1 MQAQNKYS
9 LVELL
14 PAVTIFVVLLL
25 ISLSMHTLAETPTDS
40 ASIFEDR
47 DQDGLSDEEEKALG
61 TDPLLKD
68 SDGDSYSDGVEVES
82 GYDPLIPAP
91 NDRPAVNG
99 MGGEDPELLELEDNE
114 DTEVSATEEFTEN
127 FSDYLE
133 ESIASGKEDISVDEI
148 TAIANASVSEP
159 LTFGQLPDISMD
171 DILIKEQN
179 YNNLSDDE
187 HLEKKRQDAIEY
199 FTGSAFILSS
209 HLPVTPGGSTELMD
223 VMDYVMSNM
232 NTIGT
237 SAPSPYL
244 IELADT
250 SEKALDDLKSVE
262 VPQEY
267 LDVHIRGLQLARYGS
282 ILGQD
287 IEMSE
292 TDPLSTISTLSQ
304 IQGLFSLSGEY
315 VNEMTTLLNDIKIL
329 EEEIDL

>member
-1 MQAQNKYS
+1 MQIQNKYS

-14 PAVTIFVVLLL
+14 PAVTVFVVLLL
-25 ISLSMHTLAETPTDS
+25 ISLSMHTLAETPVDS

-47 DQDGLSDEEEKALG
+47 DQDGLSDEEEKVIG

-99 MGGEDPELLELEDNE
+99 MGGEDPELSELEDAE
-114 DTEVSATEEFTEN
+114 ISATEEFTDN

-148 TAIANASVSEP
+148 TAIANASVAEP
-159 LTFGQLPDISMD
+159 LSFDELPDISMD
-171 DILIKEQN
+171 DILIKEQD
-179 YNNLSDDE
+179 YGSLSDDVQ
-187 HLEKKRQDAIEY
+187 LEKKRQDAIEY

-209 HLPVTPGGSTELMD
+209 HLPVTPNGSTELMD
-223 VMDYVMSNM
+223 VLDHVMANM

-237 SAPSPYL
+237 TAPSPYL
-244 IELADT
+244 TELADNSDT
-250 SEKALDDLKSVE
+250 ALGELKSVE
-262 VPQEY
+262 VPEEY
-267 LDVHIRGLQLARYGS
+267 LDVHIRGLQLAHYGS
-282 ILGQD
+282 VLGQD

-292 TDPLSTISTLSQ
+292 ADPLSTISTLSQ

-315 VNEMTTLLNDIKIL
+315 VNEMTTLLNDIKIM